1 MQYKN
6 KLRKITGQNSDV
18 CRKSSTPCAIDLL
31 FSTKS
36 FKIANIVLRYAPN
49 FSKALWRT
57 IKRKNLYRTVVWYFV
72 PLYGYI
78 WASPVAQ
85 MVKNPP
91 AMWETWVCSLGW
103 EDLLEKEM
111 EAHSSILAWRI
122 PMDRGAWWAT
132 VHGVTKSQTQLSSRH
147 GMACFIFVW
156 IKLERINFTAFCILQ
171 KGIFNI
177 LRASC
182 GYTDSWDITVRK
194 NYIMSLACE
203 WQRENCFLLQR
214 EKS

>member
-1 MQYKN
+1 MTERLSTLN
-6 KLRKITGQNSDV
+6 PERPRCTRAKLWKEERTAQEVLYS
-18 CRKSSTPCAIDLL
+18 LL
-31 FSTKS
+31 WSAWPIHS
-36 FKIANIVLRYAPN
+36 LRVLFMKHRPVE
-49 FSKALWRT
+49 T
-57 IKRKNLYRTVVWYFV
+57 
-72 PLYGYI
+72 
-78 WASPVAQ
+78 SPVAQ
-85 MVKNPP
+85 TVKNPP
-91 AMWETWVCSLGW
+91 AMWETWVWSLGW

-156 IKLERINFTAFCILQ
+156 IKLERINFTAFGILQ